1 MSVED
6 DLAYHRARARDEL
19 NLAMD
24 APSGAVSAAH
34 LQLSALHLRRFS
46 ELARVGRLTA
56 NVGSAAA
63 PVNVTRSR
71 HQDETA
77 AA

>member
-1 MSVED
+1 MCMED

-46 ELARVGRLTA
+46 ELARIGRLTP
-56 NVGSAAA
+56 NVGPAAA
-63 PVNVTRSR
+63 PVSVTRSLP
-71 HQDETA
+71 QDETA